1 MARLAHLITDRAVET
16 ALHGE
21 SPGHVDTLDKVTD
34 ARTIMVETLLD
45 AMESLPANPS
55 VAMRVLWLA
64 DGSRTDAAALANAI
78 ESDPGLTARV
88 LRLANSVYYSPGG
101 AVSNVA
107 RAVVNVGF
115 GSVKAL
121 ATAALTGLDT
131 APELPHHFWEHAAQV
146 AHASSLAARH
156 FGAPAKDTFALGLLH
171 DVGEGLLCMVD
182 ARTWRSIE
190 TDTPAVTTERL
201 DAEISA
207 FGMTHA
213 EVAGRVLE
221 AWKLPVDLHQTIS
234 DHHALL
240 SPPRWQPD
248 YEPDE
253 NPSALTLALAAGEAI
268 AELFC
273 DRPDA
278 RRSARL
284 RRELERSGMADDF
297 VLRIGRRMSAESAGL
312 TEAFRS

>member
-1 MARLAHLITDRAVET
+1 MHRIGDRFDILGT
-16 ALHGE
+16 
-21 SPGHVDTLDKVTD
+21 VTED
-34 ARTIMVETLLD
+34 STMMVEALLD

-101 AVSNVA
+101 SVGNVA

-146 AHASSLAARH
+146 AHASSLAAH
-156 FGAPAKDTFALGLLH
+156 YFGAPAKDTFALGLLH
-171 DVGEGLLCMVD
+171 DIGEGLLCTID
-182 ARTWRSIE
+182 APTWRAIE
-190 TDTPAVTTERL
+190 TDTMATTPERL
-201 DAEISA
+201 EAEISA

-221 AWKLPVDLHQTIS
+221 AWKLPPELYRPIF
-234 DHHALL
+234 DHHA
-240 SPPRWQPD
+240 SAMPRDPD
-248 YEPDE
+248 PTEEEPG
-253 NPSALTLALAAGEAI
+253 PLALALAAGEAI

-273 DRPDA
+273 DRPTA
-278 RRSARL
+278 KRSARL
-284 RRELERSGMADDF
+284 RRDLEKSGIADDF
-297 VLRIGRRMSAESAGL
+297 VRRIGRRLSVESAGL
-312 TEAFRS
+312 TEALRS